1 MNNFTQSDIERFSS
15 KVNKLPNGCW
25 IWTAQRSDD
34 GYGRFMITTNTG
46 RKNYLAHRFSYMIH
60 YGEIPQGFEV
70 CHTCD
75 VPSCV
80 RPDHLFLGTH
90 LENCQDRTAKN
101 RNRFFSGER
110 NGQHKLTASQV
121 MRIRELELPPEI
133 ISKKFKISITQTK
146 RLRAFQQ
153 WKWLP
158 QQQRFSFIEGTT
170 MNNLTSRITKLEEEV
185 ASFSDRPIIV
195 HTEAELIKAK
205 KTHHGIIIFDNIP
218 DDDSPEEMKRQYNER
233 VALMELPE
241 YIRPEDPKYSLS

>member
-1 MNNFTQSDIERFSS
+1 MF
-15 KVNKLPNGCW
+15 
-25 IWTAQRSDD
+25 
-34 GYGRFMITTNTG
+34 
-46 RKNYLAHRFSYMIH
+46 LAHRFSYEIH
-60 YGEIPQGFEV
+60 NGQIPEGKEIM
-70 CHTCD
+70 HRCD
-75 VPSCV
+75 NPPCVNPS
-80 RPDHLFLGTH
+80 HLRAGTH
-90 LENCQDRTAKN
+90 QENCEDRTAKG
-101 RNRFFSGER
+101 RDILFSGER

-121 MRIRELELPPEI
+121 LRIRELELDPEI

-195 HTEAELIKAK
+195 HNEAELIKAK